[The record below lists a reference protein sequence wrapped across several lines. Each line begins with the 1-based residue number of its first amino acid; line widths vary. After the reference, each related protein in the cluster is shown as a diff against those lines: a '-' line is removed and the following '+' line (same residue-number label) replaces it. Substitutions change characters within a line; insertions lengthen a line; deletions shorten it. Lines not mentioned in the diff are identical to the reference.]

1 MSGRGRPTFN
11 KRQKEQKRKE
21 KQQEKGSRREERK
34 LTSQPLPD
42 EEAIAA
48 EALAILAEQA
58 RVAEEE
64 RLLEQQALALSSV
77 DPLEALL
84 PPRKVVSSE

>member
-21 KQQEKGSRREERK
+21 KQQEKGSKREERK

-42 EEAIAA
+42 EETIAA
-48 EALAILAEQA
+48 EALEILAEQA

-64 RLLEQQALALSSV
+64 RLLALAA
-77 DPLEALL
+77 PLPSEDML
-84 PPRKVVSSE
+84 PPRKEASPE

>member
-58 RVAEEE
+58 RLAAEEKAA
-64 RLLEQQALALSSV
+64 LELTSL
-77 DPLEALL
+77 DPLEDLL
-84 PPRKVVSSE
+84 PPRKVISTE

>member
-34 LTSQPLPD
+34 TTSQPLPD
-42 EEAIAA
+42 EDAIAA
-48 EALAILAEQA
+48 EALEILAERA
-58 RVAEEE
+58 RVLAEEK
-64 RLLEQQALALSSV
+64 ALALSSL
-77 DPLEALL
+77 DPNEDLL
-84 PPRKVVSSE
+84 PPKKQIVL

>member
-42 EEAIAA
+42 EEAVAA

-58 RVAEEE
+58 RLAEEE
-64 RLLEQQALALSSV
+64 RALALTSL
-77 DPLEALL
+77 DPMEDLL
-84 PPRKVVSSE
+84 PPRKVITQE

>member
-48 EALAILAEQA
+48 EALEILAEQA
-58 RVAEEE
+58 RLAAEEKA
-64 RLLEQQALALSSV
+64 ALALGSV
-77 DPLEALL
+77 DPLEDLL
-84 PPRKVVSSE
+84 PPRKVISTE

>member
-21 KQQEKGSRREERK
+21 KQQEKAVSREERK
-34 LTSQPLPD
+34 LTSKPLPD

-48 EALAILAEQA
+48 EALALLAEQA
-58 RVAEEE
+58 REARE
-64 RLLEQQALALSSV
+64 A
-77 DPLEALL
+77 LEAAEAEGALL
-84 PPRKVVSSE
+84 GSSEPISQVSPRRDS

>member
-34 LTSQPLPD
+34 VTSQPLPD
-42 EEAIAA
+42 EDAIAA
-48 EALAILAEQA
+48 EALEILAERA

-64 RLLEQQALALSSV
+64 RLMALTSL
-77 DPLEALL
+77 DPNEDLL
-84 PPRKVVSSE
+84 PPKKVIVT

>member
-34 LTSQPLPD
+34 TTSQPLPD
-42 EEAIAA
+42 EEAVAI
-48 EALAILAEQA
+48 EALEILAERA

-64 RLLEQQALALSSV
+64 RLLALQNL
-77 DPLEALL
+77 DPNLDPNEELL
-84 PPRKVVSSE
+84 PPKKEIAV

>member
-34 LTSQPLPD
+34 TTSQPLPD
-42 EEAIAA
+42 EEAVAA
-48 EALAILAEQA
+48 EALEILAERA

-64 RLLEQQALALSSV
+64 RLLALAAP
-77 DPLEALL
+77 DPNEELL
-84 PPRKVVSSE
+84 PLKKEIAV

>member
-58 RVAEEE
+58 RLAAEEE
-64 RLLEQQALALSSV
+64 ALALSSL

-84 PPRKVVSSE
+84 PPRKVISQQ